1 MAKPK
6 TLEIL
11 ISADGE
17 RMIVTA
23 HNFHGKGC
31 EAAVRA
37 FSGGGEVLESGPTRD
52 YYQREEQEK
61 HLPQGQ

>member
-17 RMIVTA
+17 RMTITA
-23 HNFHGKGC
+23 YNFQGKGC
-31 EAAVRA
+31 EAAVRE
-37 FSGGGEVLESGPTRD
+37 FSSGEVIEARPTRE
-52 YYQREEQEK
+52 YYQREEQEQR
-61 HLPQGQ
+61 LMQGR